1 MNKDYRYQ
9 LENRKLTAKR
19 VLKYTCPGCGRR
31 KCFVRYIDTRNNN
44 QYVADDVGK
53 CDHLH
58 SCGYHYKPSSYNV
71 SPRLESYAPNT
82 DLADLV
88 LGEAHPPPQ

>member
-44 QYVADDVGK
+44 QYVADR
-53 CDHLH
+53 C
-58 SCGYHYKPSSYNV
+58 SS
-71 SPRLESYAPNT
+71 
-82 DLADLV
+82 
-88 LGEAHPPPQ
+88 PPPSTTTSRHAWRAMHPTPTWQTSSWAKPIRRRSKHET